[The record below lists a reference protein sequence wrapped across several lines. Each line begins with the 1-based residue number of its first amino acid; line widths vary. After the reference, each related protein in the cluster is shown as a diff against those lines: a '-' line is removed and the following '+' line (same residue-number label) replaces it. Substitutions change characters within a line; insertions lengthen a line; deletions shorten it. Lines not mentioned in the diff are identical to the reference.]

1 MRSQAMKEGANL
13 DNSRMQ
19 NTSHYYFYIIWFSLA
34 LLMCGVAFQFLK
46 QPIFNVIALGIA
58 FIIIAPY
65 ISGMFMSLVDDAEQ
79 YTENINIDRMLGP

>member
-1 MRSQAMKEGANL
+1 
-13 DNSRMQ
+13 
-19 NTSHYYFYIIWFSLA
+19 
-34 LLMCGVAFQFLK
+34 MCGVAFQFLK